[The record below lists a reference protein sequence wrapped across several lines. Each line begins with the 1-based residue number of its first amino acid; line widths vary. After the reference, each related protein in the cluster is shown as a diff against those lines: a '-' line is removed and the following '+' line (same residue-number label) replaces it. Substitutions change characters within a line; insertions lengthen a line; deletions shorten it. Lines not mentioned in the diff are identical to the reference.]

1 MQVTF
6 QPLPAAVDSAK
17 PGSCHILSRSP
28 ISHLMRVTLQ
38 ATKDGRPV
46 AVDEELVKLTVR
58 DVSGVETLGVTD
70 VKPDGMPHEF
80 ELHGKVEA
88 GDELEVKGSYSVSGE
103 REEFSQTCLVD

>member
-28 ISHLMRVTLQ
+28 IEHLMRVTLQ
-38 ATKDGRPV
+38 AMHDGQPV
-46 AVDEELVKLTVR
+46 PTDEELVKITVL

-88 GDELEVKGSYSVSGE
+88 GDELEVKGSFNVGGE
-103 REEFSQTCLVD
+103 REEFSQKCLVD